1 VEPELVQGYVEEG
14 TLRIER
20 RDFAYLGEESRT
32 AARAAR
38 VAQEQGKFR
47 EYHDALYENQG
58 SGGTLSEEGLVDLA
72 RQLGLDTA
80 NFESDRASGRFEG
93 GRELSV
99 GRLRLHTTNLVSG
112 IMFVLLGVVFIA
124 YEGTSALSGLYE
136 ENGAVE
142 VAFAAEQWAR
152 SIASNVPDALV
163 LAVVLAVTLALVI
176 AAYNRRKPRNA
187 STGKA
192 KIR

>member
-1 VEPELVQGYVEEG
+1 
-14 TLRIER
+14 
-20 RDFAYLGEESRT
+20 
-32 AARAAR
+32 
-38 VAQEQGKFR
+38 
-47 EYHDALYENQG
+47 
-58 SGGTLSEEGLVDLA
+58 
-72 RQLGLDTA
+72 
-80 NFESDRASGRFEG
+80 
-93 GRELSV
+93 
-99 GRLRLHTTNLVSG
+99 
-112 IMFVLLGVVFIA
+112 MFVLLGVVFIA

-152 SIASNVPDALV
+152 SFASNVPDALV
-163 LAVVLAVTLALVI
+163 LAVVLAVALTLVI